1 MQAAITA
8 LTSIVG
14 FLTDTEPFSTMLNI
28 ALAAVGIGAVFG
40 IFFRKGWW
48 FLSTFTRF
56 LNALIIRL
64 PLSDVFSA
72 WIDYDYMPF

>member
-40 IFFRKGWW
+40 IFFRKG
-48 FLSTFTRF
+48 
-56 LNALIIRL
+56 
-64 PLSDVFSA
+64 
-72 WIDYDYMPF
+72 